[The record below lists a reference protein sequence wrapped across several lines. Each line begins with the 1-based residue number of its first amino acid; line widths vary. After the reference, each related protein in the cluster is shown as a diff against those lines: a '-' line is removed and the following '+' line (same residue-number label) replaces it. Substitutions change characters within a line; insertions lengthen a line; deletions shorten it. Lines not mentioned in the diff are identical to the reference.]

1 MLALNDE
8 LKCVHAA
15 LYLTGILLSNDGMQM
30 LCFLPFARLFDAQAL
45 ALGECAAAPSHT
57 GAASTLVH
65 PSVFVAQD
73 AAVRGI
79 RCHARVAPVLV

>member
-15 LYLTGILLSNDGMQM
+15 SYLTGILLGNDGMQM
-30 LCFLPFARLFDAQAL
+30 LRLLPFARLFDAQAL

-57 GAASTLVH
+57 AAAPTLVH
-65 PSVFVAQD
+65 PMEFVDREATD
-73 AAVRGI
+73 RALCIHDRIAT
-79 RCHARVAPVLV
+79 VLV